1 MEKGEVQWELCDT
14 CDLATLIVDFQYIQN
29 VIKDISPAH
38 RAGSI
43 HEIQCNFNLQI
54 TNPPR
59 KIGKLQLREVLVAAA
74 AAEAATKCVAQ
85 CSQCK
90 TRTHTHTN
98 LQHTHCCC
106 YCLSVCLSA
115 KGHKKPHNNFHTHTH
130 SHNIR
135 KKCRRL
141 SGNSFFVSVPAFF
154 VSASLR
160 V

>member
-90 TRTHTHTN
+90 TRTHTHTHK
-98 LQHTHCCC
+98 LATHTLLLL
-106 YCLSVCLSA
+106 LSVRLFVGKRPEKAAQQFS
-115 KGHKKPHNNFHTHTH
+115 HTHT
-130 SHNIR
+130 R
-135 KKCRRL
+135 TTYAK
-141 SGNSFFVSVPAFF
+141 
-154 VSASLR
+154 SAAA
-160 V
+160 